1 MIEEYDSLYNKAIQ
15 IKSKYD
21 TLNTQYD
28 DKLKQKNNLIEE
40 MASKKSNQNLY
51 EKSIS
56 YMKEIID
63 VLSKSHI
70 EHLSVLLNSAV
81 QTIFFDRNYSI
92 ELEISELRNNN
103 NLTIYL
109 LENKDGS
116 VLKTDIKDNGFGVKT
131 VVGFVL
137 QIYFI
142 LYHNLSPVLFI
153 DEGFSAISSQY
164 IPNLKLLL
172 DSLKEKY
179 GFIFVLIAHDLR
191 FIDIADRLYEVK
203 NGEVKLLNG

>member
-1 MIEEYDSLYNKAIQ
+1 MISNYEGLYNKAIQ
-15 IKSKYD
+15 LKSKFD
-21 TLNTQYD
+21 TLNIQQE
-28 DKLKQKNNLIEE
+28 DKLKQKETLVKD
-40 MASKKSNQNLY
+40 MANKRLNQNLY

-56 YMKEIID
+56 YLKEIID

-81 QTIFFDRNYSI
+81 KTIFFDRDYSI

-103 NLTIYL
+103 SLTIYL
-109 LENKDGS
+109 IENKEGNL
-116 VLKTDIKDNGFGVKT
+116 LKTDIKDNGFGVKT

-137 QIYFI
+137 QVYFI
-142 LYHNLSPVLFI
+142 LYHKLAPVLFI

-172 DSLKEKY
+172 DSLRDKY
-179 GFIFVLIAHDLR
+179 NFIFVLIAHDIR

-203 NGEVKLLNG
+203 NGGVKLIND